1 MSNVGKKLI
10 RGAKEAGAIARRKT
24 LRQRLKLSRFLKKE
38 PPLTE
43 YDWGCDYPL
52 MVRPDHND
60 TLYITFAERAQRTA
74 HTSGKRQGQK
84 LSHPSTSTT

>member
-10 RGAKEAGAIARRKT
+10 GAAKEAGAIARRKT
-24 LRQRLKLSRFLKKE
+24 LHQRVKFSRFLKGE
-38 PPLTE
+38 TPSTE

-60 TLYITFAERAQRTA
+60 TLFITFPESTQRKST
-74 HTSGKRQGQK
+74 Q
-84 LSHPSTSTT
+84 PSSPS